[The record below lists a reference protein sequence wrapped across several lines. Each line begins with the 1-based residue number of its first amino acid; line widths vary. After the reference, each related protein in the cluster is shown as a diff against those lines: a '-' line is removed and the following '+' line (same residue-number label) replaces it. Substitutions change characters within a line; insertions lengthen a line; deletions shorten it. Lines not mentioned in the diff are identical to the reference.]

1 MVQTTTN
8 DLDFIIKIIKQ
19 NMIKNLLKAD
29 NKYASRW
36 LVLAIDLVLV
46 IQAFILAYLI
56 RFNFSLNFEVSNF
69 LYQIPFVFLLALG
82 SFLLIGSYKGVV
94 RHTGQKDAVNVF
106 FAVSILSCLIIAVFI
121 NRQFNFLD
129 SATIPISIIVI
140 HYLLN
145 VFVLISSR
153 IFFKIIFHSIINDLK
168 PKTKS

>member
-1 MVQTTTN
+1 
-8 DLDFIIKIIKQ
+8 
-19 NMIKNLLKAD
+19 MIKKLLLKAD

-106 FAVSILSCLIIAVFI
+106 FAVSILSSCLIIAVFI

-153 IFFKIIFHSIINDLK
+153 IFSKLYFIV
-168 PKTKS
+168 